1 MRRAAV
7 TCLAVFSTLLLAC
20 SEDRRAMEGEE
31 TRVIMA
37 QILSNLRVLLPLRW
51 DPVEYRNPENHV
63 RIARALHQISE
74 QTQVLESHVDPGDA
88 QMHYLA
94 RNIAEDAAAARRA
107 FDSGRVDRSSFLV
120 ERITENCIV
129 CHSRLPSPGDSP
141 LSHDFVDLGA
151 LADVSLEERASLQI
165 ATRRFDDA
173 MRSLEALLASPEPP
187 AILLGPIT
195 DYLVVAIRV
204 KNDLPRAAGT
214 LKQFSQRADLW
225 EQLRVDV
232 EKWIAALHELQ
243 PALSSAPSLDVARE
257 VRDAALVMN
266 ASPGSRAGLVHFIVA
281 SAILERTIGA
291 GLPPGPEL
299 GEAYFLL
306 GLIEARIGRNYWVT
320 EAPFLL
326 ETAIRMAPKQPYARE
341 AYAIL
346 ERELQL
352 TYEGSSQEEL
362 PPEESSRLAVLRQ
375 MID

>member
-1 MRRAAV
+1 MRVALSLCA
-7 TCLAVFSTLLLAC
+7 LLLAC
-20 SEDRRAMEGEE
+20 GEDPRATEGQE
-31 TRVIMA
+31 TRVIMTEMLA
-37 QILSNLRVLLPLRW
+37 NLRVVLPYRW
-51 DPVEYRNPENHV
+51 DPAEYRSPDNHR
-63 RIARALHQISE
+63 RIARALHGISD
-74 QTQVLESHVDPGDA
+74 QTAALEEHVDPGNL

-107 FDSGRVDRSSFLV
+107 FDSGRVERSSFLV

-141 LSHDFVDLGA
+141 LSSDFVDTGA
-151 LADVSLEERASLQI
+151 LSKVSPEERSSLQI

-173 MRSLEALLASPEPP
+173 LTTLEGLLASPEPP

-204 KNDLPRAAGT
+204 KNDTQRAIAT
-214 LKQFSQRADLW
+214 LSRFSQREDLW

-232 EKWIAALHELQ
+232 DAWIEALDKLEPELSN
-243 PALSSAPSLDVARE
+243 PPSLVRARAL
-257 VRDAALVMN
+257 RDEALVMD

-281 SAILERTIGA
+281 SAILERRIGR

-326 ETAIRMAPKQPYARE
+326 ETAIRMAPKQDFARD
-341 AYAIL
+341 AYALL

-352 TYEGSSQEEL
+352 EYEGSAQEEL
-362 PPEESSRLAVLRQ
+362 PPEESSRLAILRQ